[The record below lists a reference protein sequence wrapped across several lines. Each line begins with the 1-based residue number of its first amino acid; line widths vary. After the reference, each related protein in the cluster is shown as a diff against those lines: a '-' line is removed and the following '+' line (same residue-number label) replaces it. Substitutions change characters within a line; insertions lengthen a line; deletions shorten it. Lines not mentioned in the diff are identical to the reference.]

1 MRNFF
6 EDFAPLIAM
15 LVLLIVIILSGLA
28 VDNATCDAKT
38 ANIGFTSRW
47 SILGGCQIEVTPH
60 QWIPLES
67 YYFKQE

>member
-6 EDFAPLIAM
+6 EDFAPLIAI
-15 LVLLIVIILSGLA
+15 LVLLIVVILSGLA
-28 VDNATCDAKT
+28 VDTLICNSKT

-47 SILGGCQIEVTPH
+47 SIYGGCQIEVTPD

>member
-1 MRNFF
+1 MKNFF
-6 EDFAPLIAM
+6 EDFAPLIA
-15 LVLLIVIILSGLA
+15 LVVLLILVILGGLA
-28 VDNATCDAKT
+28 VDNLICDAKT

-47 SILGGCQIEVTPH
+47 SIYGGCQIEVTPD